1 MLRTLAATCAS
12 LAAFAA
18 NSLLARAALSAAAI
32 DPASF
37 TAVRL
42 TSGAVA
48 LLVVARIF
56 SRRGGERT
64 AAGSW
69 PSALALFGYAIAF
82 SWAYL
87 TLAAGTG
94 ALILF
99 GAVQATM
106 IGAGLWS
113 GERPR
118 PLRWLGLAVALGGLV
133 YLLLPGLTAPDPLGA
148 ALMALAGACWGIY
161 SLRGRGDA
169 RPVLATAGNFARSTP
184 LALLALGAVV
194 AVSGGLEVS
203 TTGLLLAVVSG
214 VATSGLGYVVWYA
227 ALGGLSATV
236 AAVVQLAVPVLAA
249 LGGVAF
255 LAEPLTPRLAI
266 ATVLILGGVAV
277 ATLARGGE
285 RL

>member
-12 LAAFAA
+12 LVAFAA
-18 NSLLARAALSAAAI
+18 NSLLARAALAAGAI

-42 TSGAVA
+42 TSGAIA
-48 LLVVARIF
+48 LLVVARIV
-56 SRRGGERT
+56 SRRAGERRE
-64 AAGSW
+64 AGSW

-87 TLAAGTG
+87 SLAAGTG

-106 IGAGLWS
+106 IGIGLWS

-184 LALLALGAVV
+184 LALFAFGVGV
-194 AVSGGLEVS
+194 ATGGLEVS
-203 TTGLLLAVVSG
+203 VNGLLLGVVSG
-214 VATSGLGYVVWYA
+214 VVTSGLGYVVWYA

-236 AAVVQLAVPVLAA
+236 AAIVQLTVPVLAA
-249 LGGVAF
+249 LGGIAF
-255 LAEPLTPRLAI
+255 LAEPVTPRLAL
-266 ATVLILGGVAV
+266 ATALILGGVAV
-277 ATLARGGE
+277 ATLARGE
-285 RL
+285 ETV